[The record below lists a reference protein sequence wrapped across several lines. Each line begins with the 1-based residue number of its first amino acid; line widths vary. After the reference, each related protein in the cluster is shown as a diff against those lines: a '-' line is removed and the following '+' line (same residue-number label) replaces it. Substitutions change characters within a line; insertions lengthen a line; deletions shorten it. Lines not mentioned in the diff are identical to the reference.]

1 MYFPGHMAL
10 GYYSGKI
17 TGRIT
22 KKNPNIILLWVVSNL
37 PDIDIFIPGVIH
49 RGPTHSVIFGT
60 IIFIPIF
67 LLYKDALPHYA
78 SLMSHSLIGDYFTAY
93 GCQLFWPVQST
104 WYRYGSALQYGP
116 DTRAYSISIE
126 LALFAIMVGLMIYEK
141 YKPRNSIIE
150 SGQ

>member
-10 GYYSGKI
+10 GYFSGKI

-22 KKNPNIILLWVVSNL
+22 NKTPNIILLWIVSNL
-37 PDIDIFIPGVIH
+37 HDIDIFIPGVIH

-60 IIFIPIF
+60 VIFIPI
-67 LLYKDALPHYA
+67 LLWYRDGLPLYA
-78 SLMSHSLIGDYFTAY
+78 SLMSHSLIGDYFTSY
-93 GCQLFWPVQST
+93 GCQLFSPITST

-126 LALFAIMVGLMIYEK
+126 LVLFAIMVVFMIYEK
-141 YKPRNSIIE
+141 YKPIRM
-150 SGQ
+150 GK

>member
-10 GYYSGKI
+10 GYFSGKI

-22 KKNPNIILLWVVSNL
+22 NKNPNIILLWVVSNL

-60 IIFIPIF
+60 VIFIPI
-67 LLYKDALPHYA
+67 LLWYRDGLPLYA
-78 SLMSHSLIGDYFTAY
+78 SLMSHSLIGDYFTSY
-93 GCQLFWPVQST
+93 GYQLFSPITST

-126 LALFAIMVGLMIYEK
+126 LVLFAIMVVFMIYEK
-141 YKPRNSIIE
+141 YKPILM
-150 SGQ
+150 GK